1 MKPTPEQIKKFDEE
15 NESEVDNWEKG
26 DFGKNP
32 KHAKRI
38 PEAESALIKKKIA
51 ETKAQKGLPTSIR
64 LPPELIAELTKL
76 AAACGMGYQ
85 TYLRMV
91 LTKHVSDIARKEK
104 KKHTA

>member
-1 MKPTPEQIKKFDEE
+1 MKPTLEQIKKFDEE
-15 NESEVDNWEKG
+15 NESDIDTWEKG
-26 DFGKNP
+26 DIGKNP

-51 ETKAQKGLPTSIR
+51 ETMAQKGLPTSIR